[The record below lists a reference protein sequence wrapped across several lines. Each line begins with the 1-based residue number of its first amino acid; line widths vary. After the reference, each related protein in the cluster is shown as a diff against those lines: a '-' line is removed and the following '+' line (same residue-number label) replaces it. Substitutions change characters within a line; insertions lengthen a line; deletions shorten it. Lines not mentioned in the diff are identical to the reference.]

1 MPFRQV
7 IFAPNC
13 YYHVFNRGSEK
24 RTIFQN
30 DRDYQKFLERL
41 KEGLKKFAL
50 DLLCFSLLPNHFHFL
65 LKQKTDVS
73 IAKFMNSLLVGHAK
87 FFNTKYQRV
96 GPLFQGRFKAKMIEQ
111 DEYLLQLSR
120 YIHRNNLPKSINSGF
135 PSDETRNFRDLLRNY
150 PYSSYQNYLGKKVY
164 PFVETETILGY
175 FSKTNPKLSYQSFV
189 EDTKEDL
196 EALTPWIFDTV

>member
-1 MPFRQV
+1 M
-7 IFAPNC
+7 
-13 YYHVFNRGSEK
+13 
-24 RTIFQN
+24 T
-30 DRDYQKFLERL
+30 D
-41 KEGLKKFAL
+41 GLKKFAI

-73 IAKFMNSLLVGHAK
+73 ISKFMNNLLLGHAK

-135 PSDETRNFRDLLRNY
+135 TSGETRNFRDLLRKY
-150 PYSSYQNYLGKKVY
+150 PYSSYQNYLGKKIY
-164 PFVETETILGY
+164 PFVETETILSY
-175 FSKTNPKLSYQSFV
+175 FSKTNPKLSYQGFV
-189 EDTKEDL
+189 EDTKENL
-196 EALTPWIFDTV
+196 EVLAPLIFDID